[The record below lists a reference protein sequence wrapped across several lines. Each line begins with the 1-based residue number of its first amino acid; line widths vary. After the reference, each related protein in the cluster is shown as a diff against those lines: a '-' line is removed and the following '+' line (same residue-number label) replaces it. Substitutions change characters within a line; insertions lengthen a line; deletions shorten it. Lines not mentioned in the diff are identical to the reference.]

1 MTTLPIRAP
10 HVPQAWLLPSLAR
23 FGALVS
29 LFIDAYAEALQQ
41 THEVRRKYP
50 FVDV

>member
-10 HVPQAWLLPSLAR
+10 HLPQVWPLPSLAR
-23 FGALVS
+23 FVALVS

-41 THEVRRKYP
+41 THEARRKYP
-50 FVDV
+50 FADV